1 MSPLSGTDS
10 EKEWEVQSICAGPIC
25 VGVGETD
32 IVTDISCN
40 YVLLQ
45 YSVSNG
51 IMYVCVYVQID
62 VCIFVC
68 MYFFLYMYGWG
79 EVFRTRPDW
88 SWGPSNLL
96 YNGYRVFLGGK
107 VAGAWR

>member
-32 IVTDISCN
+32 IVTDISCK

-51 IMYVCVYVQID
+51 LMYVCVCTYRLMCVYLC
-62 VCIFVC
+62 VCV
-68 MYFFLYMYGWG
+68 Y
-79 EVFRTRPDW
+79 
-88 SWGPSNLL
+88 
-96 YNGYRVFLGGK
+96 VFLFVHVWMGRGFPHPSRLALGPNQPPIK
-107 VAGAWR
+107 WVPGISRG

>member
-32 IVTDISCN
+32 IVTDISCK

-51 IMYVCVYVQID
+51 IMYMCIYICVYV
-62 VCIFVC
+62 FVYVHVW
-68 MYFFLYMYGWG
+68 MGRGFPHPSRLAL
-79 EVFRTRPDW
+79 
-88 SWGPSNLL
+88 GPIQPPIQWVPGISR
-96 YNGYRVFLGGK
+96 G
-107 VAGAWR
+107 